1 MQLQPL
7 LASNPDATFVALD
20 RTLIIHAAYAWREQ
34 KVLALSWQQ
43 TPHPLH
49 HYDLLYR
56 FDPAQHKGPVLLL
69 VMGDLPGFVRKR
81 YKQVELLS
89 DTAPAGRPLFL
100 WRLKEPQP

>member
-1 MQLQPL
+1 V
-7 LASNPDATFVALD
+7 ASNPDATLVALD
-20 RTLIIHAAYAWREQ
+20 RTLIIYAAYAWRAQ
-34 KVLALSWQQ
+34 KVMALSWQQ

-100 WRLKEPQP
+100 WRLKGPQP